1 MEDLQFFLQH
11 VGTDPSRLIFEDE
24 LTGLYNRRFLLNYF
38 EHKVDWDSL
47 EAEPVSLLMLDV
59 DRFKQIND
67 THGHEI
73 GDQALIWVAKMMK
86 EAAGEDGMPV
96 RYAGDEFII
105 LIPGAPKE
113 KALKVGEGLIELS
126 HEKPWQKDIDVEL
139 SITLSVGAA
148 SAPEDAQTGKEL
160 IHKADTALYYAKESG
175 RDCLAESGEI
185 PPQAVFSK
193 TTLHQLE
200 KGTISGRESQY
211 KQVSKAL
218 QEFNQGEN
226 QFLII
231 EGVDGM
237 GKSEFLKTIRLNIAD
252 SDILQVAVKGN
263 LQENFRP
270 YYMTTNILVGIMN
283 ALPDNG
289 AEILNDLTPQESTYL
304 SYILPQLGSSKDS
317 IEQEEKEISRDE
329 LFATLVHFIPRL
341 LDSGP
346 LMLLIDDM
354 NFCDEASLL
363 LLRQI
368 LLRDDFPLLVCGTSS
383 HLQPGEIQRK
393 PAPLESF
400 FAQHHQ
406 ELTIVRVMLTP
417 LTATD
422 IAKHFQ
428 RIFPQVHLPE
438 SFDMR
443 LAQLTQGNP
452 LFISEI
458 LRKLVSDRKITLTGE
473 QWVLEAVEEDYL
485 PKSLEEIVG
494 QKVAVLDEES
504 RQLLDQASTF
514 GENVS
519 LSMLTGSSEIE
530 ESKVLE
536 FIDQAV
542 AQGLI
547 SSEYQ
552 NNDENIH
559 FLSKRILNLTYGAIQ
574 EDRKQE
580 LHERIGAY
588 QETLYDQQLLPS
600 AAPLAYHYQLSA
612 NEEKAEQYRKM
623 TEANDEKLFNA
634 EEAADYTGDE
644 SGGGL
649 STKKLRILD
658 SLDRSAVDQVPEII
672 RALLNG
678 IGEMELDPPNSQAIL
693 SATRKLKDTIDKV
706 LEDNVDLHITL
717 AKQSIMVNGQRMD
730 SDEHKSTAEA
740 FAKRMN
746 RIQLRGVAFFEGLTE
761 QEITLML
768 EAIAQMSGKS
778 IDRGFWKR
786 LAKKQDLSHIE
797 FKQMKHSYVASAWP
811 EEASTGARGFGL
823 GGMGTGGMSPGGV
836 GPGGMGTGGMGPGGM
851 GTGSMG
857 PGGMGT
863 GSMGAGD
870 TGGIGPEGSGPGST
884 GPGSLGGR
892 PGPGSIGSEGAT
904 PMDPGPATQQDD
916 GAGTPQHQSGS
927 SVATDPTSDRQD
939 LTELGREPRSQ
950 NGPEPSGTLHTDV
963 ANLKMAA
970 VGVELTD
977 EFLES
982 AEEKL
987 SNLFLK
993 VDEEEA
999 GQVVNQCFQ
1008 GFVHRTD
1015 EIRTKVI
1022 KICDRLLQDPNLA
1035 SQPQLVDLLTDPLL
1049 GVLMEEETLGLL
1061 GELGAL
1067 LSRTASNHIQFGD
1080 YKRAGRVLT
1089 SLRKCQQQLQAKGL
1103 QEPGAKELIF
1113 LQELDPKTRQLLLED
1128 LKSQEPTRV
1137 QEVTQLL
1144 DGLGPLAFS
1153 MLIEVIKKE
1162 DDPRVR
1168 QIACHLLSEQ
1178 GQETAALLKRELVLE
1193 GFAQQRV
1200 RILEVIDGI
1209 TKDLRKE
1216 LAFVLEDES
1225 SRVRRAG
1232 FLLLERL
1239 NDERLAP
1246 LLIDYANHRDSTIAL
1261 AAIKSLGK
1269 IQPAGAIG
1277 VLVSLLDSVTET
1289 DRVVAA
1295 CRALGQIAD
1304 PASIEPL
1311 AKVILPIGF
1320 FSFRKAKN
1328 PLVRATAAFALAQ
1341 IPDPRVTEILSAHL
1355 QDSDWR
1361 IRQTAHEIVNGQD
1374 LSFPS

>member
-1 MEDLQFFLQH
+1 MEDLQYFLQH
-11 VGTDPSRLIFEDE
+11 IGTDPSRLIFEDE

-38 EHKVDWDSL
+38 EHKLNWDAL

-67 THGHEI
+67 THGHDI
-73 GDQALIWVAKMMK
+73 GDQALIWVAKLMK
-86 EAAGEDGMPV
+86 KAAGEDGLSV

-105 LIPGAPKE
+105 LMPGTPKK
-113 KALKVGEGLIELS
+113 KALKVGEELIKLA
-126 HEKPWQKDIDVEL
+126 HEQPWLKEMEVKL

-148 SAPEDAQTGKEL
+148 SAPEDAQNGKDL

-175 RDCLAESGEI
+175 RDCLAESGEV
-185 PPQAVFSK
+185 PPQEVFSK
-193 TTLHQLE
+193 TSLHQLE
-200 KGTISGRESQY
+200 KGTVSGRESQF

-218 QEFNQGEN
+218 QDFNQGEN
-226 QFLII
+226 QFVII

-252 SDILQVAVKGN
+252 SNILQVEVKGN
-263 LQENFRP
+263 LQENFHP
-270 YYMTTNILVGIMN
+270 YYMTTNILVGILN

-289 AEILNDLTPQESTYL
+289 AEILNDLTPQEITYL
-304 SYILPQLGSSKDS
+304 SYILPQLHQSKDS
-317 IEQEEKEISRDE
+317 PEQKEEEISRDQ
-329 LFATLVHFIPRL
+329 LFATLVGFIPRL

-368 LLRDDFPLLVCGTSS
+368 LLRDEMPLLVCGTSS

-406 ELTIVRVMLTP
+406 ELNIVRVMLTP

-438 SFDMR
+438 NFDMR

-473 QWVLEAVEEDYL
+473 QWVLERVEEDYL
-485 PKSLEEIVG
+485 PKSLEEIVS

-519 LSMLTGSSEIE
+519 LSMLTGSSELD

-547 SSEYQ
+547 SSEYHS
-552 NNDENIH
+552 NDENIR

-612 NEEKAEQYRKM
+612 NEDKAEQYRQL
-623 TEANDEKLFNA
+623 TEANDERLFKA

-644 SGGGL
+644 LGGGL
-649 STKKLRILD
+649 STKRLRILD
-658 SLDRSAVDQVPEII
+658 SLDRSAVDHVPEII
-672 RALLNG
+672 RSLLG
-678 IGEMELDPPNSQAIL
+678 AIGEMELDPPNSQAIL

-717 AKQSIMVNGQRMD
+717 AKQSLLVNGQRMD
-730 SDEHKSTAEA
+730 TDEYKSIADA
-740 FAKRMN
+740 FVQRMN
-746 RIQLRGVAFFEGLTE
+746 HLQLRGVAFFEGLTE
-761 QEITLML
+761 QELTLML

-797 FKQMKHSYVASAWP
+797 FKQMRHSYTASAGP
-811 EEASTGARGFGL
+811 GEASTGVGSFGL
-823 GGMGTGGMSPGGV
+823 GGLGPVGMAAGGTGV
-836 GPGGMGTGGMGPGGM
+836 T
-851 GTGSMG
+851 
-857 PGGMGT
+857 
-863 GSMGAGD
+863 
-870 TGGIGPEGSGPGST
+870 GPEGSGPGST
-884 GPGSLGGR
+884 GPENLGR
-892 PGPGSIGSEGAT
+892 
-904 PMDPGPATQQDD
+904 PGPATQPDD
-916 GAGTPQHQSGS
+916 GTATPQHPSGS
-927 SVATDPTSDRQD
+927 SVTANPTSDGQD
-939 LTELGREPRSQ
+939 LPVSGQEPSSQ
-950 NGPEPSGTLHTDV
+950 NGPEPGRTRPIDV
-963 ANLKMAA
+963 ANLKIATD
-970 VGVELTD
+970 GIDLTD

-987 SNLFLK
+987 SDLFLK
-993 VDEEEA
+993 GDEEEA
-999 GQVVNQCFQ
+999 GQIVTQFFQ
-1008 GFVHRTD
+1008 GFVHRSN
-1015 EIRTKVI
+1015 EIRSKVI
-1022 KICDRLLQDPNLA
+1022 QICDRLLQDPSLA
-1035 SQPQLVDLLTDPLL
+1035 SQPQLVELLTDPLL
-1049 GVLMEEETLGLL
+1049 GVLMEEEDLGLL
-1061 GELGAL
+1061 GAIGAL

-1080 YKRAGRVLT
+1080 YRRAGRVLT
-1089 SLRKCQQQLQAKGL
+1089 YLRKCQQQLQEKGI
-1103 QEPGAKELIF
+1103 QQAGAKELVF
-1113 LQELDPKTRQLLLED
+1113 FQELDPKTQQLLLED
-1128 LKSQEPTRV
+1128 LKSQESNRM
-1137 QEVTQLL
+1137 QEATQLL

-1153 MLIEVIKKE
+1153 MLIEIIKKE
-1162 DDPRVR
+1162 DDPRIR
-1168 QIACHLLSEQ
+1168 QIACHLLSER
-1178 GQETAALLKRELVLE
+1178 GEETAALLKRELVLE

-1200 RILEVIDGI
+1200 RILEVIDVI

-1239 NDERLAP
+1239 NDERLTP
-1246 LLIDYANHRDSTIAL
+1246 LLVDYANHKDSTIAI

-1269 IQPAGAIG
+1269 IQPAGAAG
-1277 VLVSLLDSVTET
+1277 VLVALLHSAKET
-1289 DRVVAA
+1289 DRLVAA

-1304 PASIEPL
+1304 PASVDPL
-1311 AKVILPIGF
+1311 AKVIAPRGF
-1320 FSFRKAKN
+1320 FSFQKPKD

-1341 IPDPRVTEILSAHL
+1341 IPDPRVAEVLTPHL
-1355 QDSDWR
+1355 KDSDWR
-1361 IRQTAHEIVNGQD
+1361 IRQTAQEIVNGQN
-1374 LSFPS
+1374 PSVPG

>member
-1 MEDLQFFLQH
+1 MEDLQYFLQH
-11 VGTDPSRLIFEDE
+11 IGTDPSRLIFEDE
-24 LTGLYNRRFLLNYF
+24 LTAIYNRRFLLNYF
-38 EHKVDWDSL
+38 EHKLNWDTL

-67 THGHEI
+67 THGHNI
-73 GDQALIWVAKMMK
+73 GDQALIWVAKLMK
-86 EAAGEDGMPV
+86 KAAGEDGLPV

-105 LIPGAPKE
+105 LMPGTPKE
-113 KALKVGEGLIELS
+113 KALKVGEGLIKLA
-126 HEKPWQKDIDVEL
+126 HEKPWLKEMDVEL
-139 SITLSVGAA
+139 SITLSVGVA
-148 SAPEDAQTGKEL
+148 SAPKDAQNGKDL

-175 RDCLAESGEI
+175 RDRLAESGEV
-185 PPQAVFSK
+185 PPQEVFSK
-193 TTLHQLE
+193 TSLHQLE
-200 KGTISGRESQY
+200 KGTVSGRESQFT
-211 KQVSKAL
+211 QVSKAL

-226 QFLII
+226 QFVII

-252 SDILQVAVKGN
+252 SDILQIEVKGN
-263 LQENFRP
+263 LQENFHP
-270 YYMTTNILVGIMN
+270 YYMTTNILLVILN
-283 ALPDNG
+283 ELPDNG
-289 AEILNDLTPQESTYL
+289 AEILNDLTPQETTFL
-304 SYILPQLGSSKDS
+304 SYILPQLGQSKDS
-317 IEQEEKEISRDE
+317 PEQKEEEISRDQ
-329 LFATLVHFIPRL
+329 LFATLVGFIPRL
-341 LDSGP
+341 LDSNP

-363 LLRQI
+363 LLRRI
-368 LLRDDFPLLVCGTSS
+368 LLRDDMPLLVCGTSS
-383 HLQPGEIQRK
+383 HLQPGEIQRE

-400 FAQHHQ
+400 FAQYHQ
-406 ELTIVRVMLTP
+406 ELNIIRVMLTP

-438 SFDMR
+438 NFDMR

-473 QWVLEAVEEDYL
+473 QWVLERVEEDYL
-485 PKSLEEIVG
+485 PKSLEEIVS

-612 NEEKAEQYRKM
+612 NEEKAEQYRKL

-634 EEAADYTGDE
+634 EEVADYTGDE

-658 SLDRSAVDQVPEII
+658 SLDRSAVDQVPDII

-717 AKQSIMVNGQRMD
+717 AKQSLLVNGQRVD
-730 SDEHKSTAEA
+730 TDEYKSTAEA
-740 FAKRMN
+740 FAKRMD
-746 RIQLRGVAFFEGLTE
+746 RIQLRGIAFFEGLTE
-761 QEITLML
+761 QELTLML

-797 FKQMKHSYVASAWP
+797 FKQMRHSYTASAGP
-811 EEASTGARGFGL
+811 EEASTGVGSFGL
-823 GGMGTGGMSPGGV
+823 GGVISPGGI
-836 GPGGMGTGGMGPGGM
+836 GPEGFGP
-851 GTGSMG
+851 
-857 PGGMGT
+857 

-884 GPGSLGGR
+884 GPGSLGR
-892 PGPGSIGSEGAT
+892 PGPGGISPESAD
-904 PMDPGPATQQDD
+904 PMGPGPATQQGDW
-916 GAGTPQHQSGS
+916 AAATQVQSTS
-927 SVATDPTSDRQD
+927 SVATDPTSNGQD
-939 LTELGREPRSQ
+939 LPEWGQEPSSQ
-950 NGPEPSGTLHTDV
+950 NGPEPGATRHTDV

-970 VGVELTD
+970 DGVELTD

-982 AEEKL
+982 AEERL
-987 SNLFLK
+987 SDLFLK
-993 VDEEEA
+993 GDEKEA
-999 GQVVNQCFQ
+999 GQIVIQFFQ
-1008 GFVHRTD
+1008 GFVHQTD

-1022 KICDRLLQDPNLA
+1022 QICDRLLQDPSLA
-1035 SQPQLVDLLTDPLL
+1035 SQPQLVELLTDPLL
-1049 GVLMEEETLGLL
+1049 SVLMEEKKLGLL
-1061 GELGAL
+1061 GEVGAL

-1089 SLRKCQQQLQAKGL
+1089 YLRKRQQQLQAKGL
-1103 QEPGAKELIF
+1103 QEAGAKELIF

-1137 QEVTQLL
+1137 QEATQLL

-1162 DDPRVR
+1162 DDPRIR

-1178 GQETAALLKRELVLE
+1178 GQETASLLKRELVLE

-1216 LAFVLEDES
+1216 LAYVLEDES

-1239 NDERLAP
+1239 NDERLTP
-1246 LLIDYANHRDSTIAL
+1246 LLVDCANHRDSTIAI

-1289 DRVVAA
+1289 DRLVAA
-1295 CRALGQIAD
+1295 CRAMGRLLTRQVLKHW
-1304 PASIEPL
+1304 PRSSLLL
-1311 AKVILPIGF
+1311 AFSRSERQRIPWSAPPPPSLWPKYLIL
-1320 FSFRKAKN
+1320 
-1328 PLVRATAAFALAQ
+1328 
-1341 IPDPRVTEILSAHL
+1341 E
-1355 QDSDWR
+1355 
-1361 IRQTAHEIVNGQD
+1361 
-1374 LSFPS
+1374 

>member
-1 MEDLQFFLQH
+1 MEDLQYFLQH
-11 VGTDPSRLIFEDE
+11 IGTDPSRLIFEDE

-38 EHKVDWDSL
+38 EHKLNWDSL

-67 THGHEI
+67 THGHDI
-73 GDQALIWVAKMMK
+73 GDQALIWVAKLMK
-86 EAAGEDGMPV
+86 KAAGEDGLSV

-105 LIPGAPKE
+105 LMPGASKK
-113 KALKVGEGLIELS
+113 KALKVGEELIKLA
-126 HEKPWQKDIDVEL
+126 HEKPWLKEMDVEL

-148 SAPEDAQTGKEL
+148 SAPEDAQDGKDL

-175 RDCLAESGEI
+175 RDCLAESGEV
-185 PPQAVFSK
+185 PPQEVFSK
-193 TTLHQLE
+193 TSLHQLE
-200 KGTISGRESQY
+200 KGTVSGRESQF

-218 QEFNQGEN
+218 QDFNQGEN
-226 QFLII
+226 QFVII

-237 GKSEFLKTIRLNIAD
+237 GKSEFLKTIRLNLAD
-252 SDILQVAVKGN
+252 SDILQVEVKGN
-263 LQENFRP
+263 LQENFHP

-289 AEILNDLTPQESTYL
+289 AEILNDLTPQETTYL
-304 SYILPQLGSSKDS
+304 SYILPQLGQSKDS
-317 IEQEEKEISRDE
+317 PEQKEEEISRDQ
-329 LFATLVHFIPRL
+329 LFATLVGFIPRL
-341 LDSGP
+341 LDSNP

-363 LLRQI
+363 LLRRI
-368 LLRDDFPLLVCGTSS
+368 LLRDEMPLLVCGTSS

-406 ELTIVRVMLTP
+406 ELNIVRVMLTP
-417 LTATD
+417 LTASD

-438 SFDMR
+438 NFDMR

-473 QWVLEAVEEDYL
+473 QWVLERVEEDYL
-485 PKSLEEIVG
+485 PKSLEEIVS
-494 QKVAVLDEES
+494 QKIAVLDEES

-519 LSMLTGSSEIE
+519 LSMLTGSSELE

-552 NNDENIH
+552 SNDENIR

-612 NEEKAEQYRKM
+612 NEEKADQYRKL

-672 RALLNG
+672 RALLDA

-693 SATRKLKDTIDKV
+693 GATRKLKDTIDKV

-717 AKQSIMVNGQRMD
+717 AKQSLLVNGQRMD
-730 SDEHKSTAEA
+730 TDEYKSIAEA
-740 FAKRMN
+740 FAQRMN

-761 QEITLML
+761 QELTLML

-797 FKQMKHSYVASAWP
+797 FKQMRHSYTASAVP
-811 EEASTGARGFGL
+811 GEASTGLGSFGL
-823 GGMGTGGMSPGGV
+823 GGIVPGGIGPGGIGPGGI
-836 GPGGMGTGGMGPGGM
+836 GPGGMGAGGTGGIVP
-851 GTGSMG
+851 
-857 PGGMGT
+857 
-863 GSMGAGD
+863 
-870 TGGIGPEGSGPGST
+870 GGIGPGSTGPGST
-884 GPGSLGGR
+884 GPGSLGR
-892 PGPGSIGSEGAT
+892 PGPGSSSSESSG
-904 PMDPGPATQQDD
+904 PMGPGPATQPDE
-916 GAGTPQHQSGS
+916 GTATPQHPSGS
-927 SVATDPTSDRQD
+927 SVATDPTSDGQD
-939 LTELGREPRSQ
+939 LPELGWEPSSQ
-950 NGPEPSGTLHTDV
+950 NGPEPGGTPHTDV
-963 ANLKMAA
+963 ASLKIAA
-970 VGVELTD
+970 DGVELAD
-977 EFLES
+977 DFLES
-982 AEEKL
+982 AEERL
-987 SNLFLK
+987 SNFLLK
-993 VDEEEA
+993 GDQEKA
-999 GQVVNQCFQ
+999 RQIVNQFFQ
-1008 GFVHRTD
+1008 GYLHRSD
-1015 EIRTKVI
+1015 EIRSKVI
-1022 KICDRLLQDPNLA
+1022 QICDRLLQDPSLA

-1049 GVLMEEETLGLL
+1049 SVLMEEENLGLL
-1061 GELGAL
+1061 GTIGAL

-1080 YKRAGRVLT
+1080 YRRAGRVLT
-1089 SLRKCQQQLQAKGL
+1089 YLRKCQEQLQTKGL
-1103 QEPGAKELIF
+1103 QEAGAKELVF
-1113 LQELDPKTRQLLLED
+1113 FRELDPKTQQLLLED
-1128 LKSQEPTRV
+1128 LKSQESDRM
-1137 QEVTQLL
+1137 QEATQLL
-1144 DGLGPLAFS
+1144 DGLGSLAFS
-1153 MLIEVIKKE
+1153 MLIEIIKKE
-1162 DDPRVR
+1162 DDPRIR
-1168 QIACHLLSEQ
+1168 QIACHLLSE
-1178 GQETAALLKRELVLE
+1178 GGEETAALLKRELVLE

-1200 RILEVIDGI
+1200 RILEVIDMI

-1239 NDERLAP
+1239 NDERLTP
-1246 LLIDYANHRDSTIAL
+1246 LLVDYANHRNSTIAI

-1269 IQPAGAIG
+1269 IKPAGAAG
-1277 VLVSLLDSVTET
+1277 VLVALLDSAKET
-1289 DRVVAA
+1289 DRLVAA

-1304 PASIEPL
+1304 PTSVAPL
-1311 AKVILPIGF
+1311 AKVIAPIGF
-1320 FSFRKAKN
+1320 FSFQKSKD

-1341 IPDPRVTEILSAHL
+1341 IPDPRVAEVLTAHL
-1355 QDSDWR
+1355 KDSDWR
-1361 IRQTAHEIVNGQD
+1361 IRQTAQEIVNGQN
-1374 LSFPS
+1374 PSLPG

>member
-1 MEDLQFFLQH
+1 MEDLQYFLQH

-24 LTGLYNRRFLLNYF
+24 LTNIYNRRFLLNYF

-47 EAEPVSLLMLDV
+47 ETEPVSLLMLDV

-67 THGHEI
+67 THGHDI

-96 RYAGDEFII
+96 RYAGDEFMI
-105 LIPGAPKE
+105 LIPSAPKE
-113 KALKVGEGLIELS
+113 KALKVGKRLIEIS
-126 HEKPWQKDIDVEL
+126 HEEPWKKEIDADISL
-139 SITLSVGAA
+139 TLSVGVA
-148 SAPEDAQTGKEL
+148 SAPEDAQSGKEL

-175 RDCLAESGEI
+175 RDCLAESGDV
-185 PPQAVFSK
+185 PPQEVFSK

-218 QEFNQGEN
+218 QDFNQGEN
-226 QFLII
+226 QLLII

-252 SDILQVAVKGN
+252 SDILQIEVKGN

-270 YYMTTNILVGIMN
+270 YYMTSNILVGIMN
-283 ALPDNG
+283 ELPDNG
-289 AEILNDLTPQESTYL
+289 AEILNDLTPQETTYL
-304 SYILPQLGSSKDS
+304 SYILPQLGKAKDS
-317 IEQEEKEISRDE
+317 PEQEKEKISRDE

-341 LDSGP
+341 LDSSP

-368 LLRDDFPLLVCGTSS
+368 LLREDVPLLVCGTSS
-383 HLQPGEIQRK
+383 HLQPGEIRRE

-406 ELTIVRVMLTP
+406 ELNIVRVMLTP
-417 LTATD
+417 LTAAD

-428 RIFPQVHLPE
+428 RIFPQVHLPK
-438 SFDMR
+438 SFDTR
-443 LAQLTQGNP
+443 LAQLTHGNP

-473 QWVLEAVEEDYL
+473 QWVIERVEEDYL
-485 PKSLEEIVG
+485 PKSLEEIVSE
-494 QKVAVLDEES
+494 KVAVLDEES

-542 AQGLI
+542 TQGLI

-552 NNDENIH
+552 SNDENIR

-580 LHERIGAY
+580 LHERIGDY
-588 QETLYDQQLLPS
+588 QESLYDQQLLPS
-600 AAPLAYHYQLSA
+600 AAPLAYHYQHSA
-612 NEEKAEQYRKM
+612 NEEKAEQYRKL
-623 TEANDEKLFNA
+623 TDANDEKLFDA

-644 SGGGL
+644 LSGGAL

-672 RALLNG
+672 RALLKAV
-678 IGEMELDPPNSQAIL
+678 GEMELDPPDSQAIL
-693 SATRKLKDTIDKV
+693 SATRKLKDAIDKV
-706 LEDNVDLHITL
+706 LEDNVDLHLTL
-717 AKQSIMVNGQRMD
+717 AKHSLLVNGQRMD
-730 SDEHKSTAEA
+730 ADEHKSTAEA

-746 RIQLRGVAFFEGLTE
+746 HIQLRGVAFFEGLSE
-761 QEITLML
+761 QELTLML
-768 EAIAQMSGKS
+768 EAIVQMSGKS

-786 LAKKQDLSHIE
+786 LAKKQDLTHIE
-797 FKQMKHSYVASAWP
+797 FKQMSHSYVASSGP
-811 EEASTGARGFGL
+811 GEASAGAGGL
-823 GGMGTGGMSPGGV
+823 GLGGMSPGGV
-836 GPGGMGTGGMGPGGM
+836 GPVGIGPAGMGSEGIGPEGMGPGGVGAA
-851 GTGSMG
+851 GTEG
-857 PGGMGT
+857 
-863 GSMGAGD
+863 MGAGS
-870 TGGIGPEGSGPGST
+870 GGPGSG
-884 GPGSLGGR
+884 GPGSLGLGSLGHPGR
-892 PGPGSIGSEGAT
+892 ENIGSEGAS
-904 PMDPGPATQQDD
+904 MGPGAATQQDNV
-916 GAGTPQHQSGS
+916 AATPEHPSGP
-927 SVATDPTSDRQD
+927 SVAADPTSDRQD
-939 LTELGREPRSQ
+939 LSELGREPLSQ
-950 NGPEPSGTLHTDV
+950 NGPGPGGTRQTDA
-963 ANLKMAA
+963 ANLKIAA
-970 VGVELTD
+970 DGVELTD
-977 EFLES
+977 DFLES

-993 VDEEEA
+993 GDEEKA
-999 GQVVNQCFQ
+999 RPIINQFFQ
-1008 GFVHRTD
+1008 GFVHRSD

-1022 KICDRLLQDPNLA
+1022 QICDRLLNDPSLA
-1035 SQPQLVDLLTDPLL
+1035 SQPQLVELLTDPLL
-1049 GVLMEEETLGLL
+1049 AALMEEENLGLL
-1061 GELGAL
+1061 GEMGAL

-1080 YKRAGRVLT
+1080 YRRAARVLT
-1089 SLRKCQQQLQAKGL
+1089 YLRKCQEQLQTKGL
-1103 QEPGAKELIF
+1103 QEAGSEELIF
-1113 LQELDPKTRQLLLED
+1113 FQELDSKTGQLLMED
-1128 LKSQEPTRV
+1128 LKSQESTRI
-1137 QEVTQLL
+1137 QEATQLL
-1144 DGLGPLAFS
+1144 DSLGPLAFS

-1162 DDPRVR
+1162 DDPRIR
-1168 QIACHLLSEQ
+1168 QIACHLLSER
-1178 GQETAALLKRELVLE
+1178 GEEAAELLKRELVLE

-1200 RILEVIDGI
+1200 RILEVIDTI

-1216 LAFVLEDES
+1216 LAYVLEDES
-1225 SRVRRAG
+1225 ARVRRAA

-1246 LLIDYANHRDSTIAL
+1246 LLVDYANHRDSTIAI

-1269 IQPAGAIG
+1269 IKPAGAAG
-1277 VLVSLLDSVTET
+1277 VLVSLLDSAKET

-1304 PASIEPL
+1304 PASVEPL
-1311 AKVILPIGF
+1311 AKVIAPIGF
-1320 FSFRKAKN
+1320 FSFQKPKD

-1341 IPDPRVTEILSAHL
+1341 IPDARVTNILRNHL
-1355 QDSDWR
+1355 KDSDWR
-1361 IRQTAHEIVNGQD
+1361 IRQTAHEIVKGQNP
-1374 LSFPS
+1374 SFPG

>member
-1 MEDLQFFLQH
+1 MEDLQYFLQH

-24 LTGLYNRRFLLNYF
+24 LTGIYNRRFLLNYF
-38 EHKVDWDSL
+38 EHKLDWDAL
-47 EAEPVSLLMLDV
+47 ESEPVSLLMLDV

-67 THGHEI
+67 THGHDI
-73 GDQALIWVAKMMK
+73 GDQALIWVAKLMK
-86 EAAGEDGMPV
+86 KAAGKDGMAV

-105 LIPGAPKE
+105 LLPSAHKE
-113 KALKVGEGLIELS
+113 TAKKMGEKLLRLA
-126 HEKPWQKDIDVEL
+126 HEKPWQKEMDVEI
-139 SITLSVGAA
+139 SITLSIGVAC
-148 SAPEDAQTGKEL
+148 APEDAQNGKDL
-160 IHKADTALYYAKESG
+160 IHKADSALYYAKESG
-175 RDCLAESGEI
+175 RDCLAESGAI

-218 QEFNQGEN
+218 QDFNQGEN

-252 SDILQVAVKGN
+252 SDILKIEAKGN

-283 ALPDNG
+283 QMPDNG
-289 AEILNDLTPQESTYL
+289 AEILNDLTPQETTYL
-304 SYILPQLGSSKDS
+304 SYILPQLSQSKDS
-317 IEQEEKEISRDE
+317 PEQEKEEISRDR
-329 LFATLVHFIPRL
+329 LFATLARFIPRL
-341 LDSGP
+341 LDSTP

-354 NFCDEASLL
+354 SFCDEASLL
-363 LLRQI
+363 LLRRI
-368 LLRDDFPLLVCGTSS
+368 LLRDDVPLVVCGTSS
-383 HLQPGEIQRK
+383 HIQPGEIQRK

-400 FAQHHQ
+400 FAQYHQ
-406 ELTIVRVMLTP
+406 ELNIVRVMLTP

-438 SFDMR
+438 KFDMR

-473 QWVLEAVEEDYL
+473 QWVLESVEEDYL
-485 PKSLEEIVG
+485 PKSLEEIVS

-612 NEEKAEQYRKM
+612 NEEKSEQYRKL
-623 TEANDEKLFNA
+623 TEANDKMLFDA
-634 EEAADYTGDE
+634 EEAVEYTSDE
-644 SGGGL
+644 SPGL

-658 SLDRSAVDQVPEII
+658 SLDRSAVAQIPEII
-672 RALLNG
+672 QALLNA
-678 IGEMELDPPNSQAIL
+678 IGEMELDPPDSQAIL
-693 SATRKLKDTIDKV
+693 RATRKLKDTIDKV

-717 AKQSIMVNGQRMD
+717 AKQSLLVNGQRVETD
-730 SDEHKSTAEA
+730 KYQSTAEA
-740 FAKRMN
+740 FTKRMN
-746 RIQLRGVAFFEGLTE
+746 RIQLRGIAFFEGLTE
-761 QEITLML
+761 QELTLML

-786 LAKKQDLSHIE
+786 LTKKQDLSHIE
-797 FKQMKHSYVASAWP
+797 FKQMSHSYVASAGS
-811 EEASTGARGFGL
+811 EEASTDAVGFGL
-823 GGMGTGGMSPGGV
+823 GGGMSPGGI
-836 GPGGMGTGGMGPGGM
+836 GPPNIGP
-851 GTGSMG
+851 
-857 PGGMGT
+857 PGKSPAG
-863 GSMGAGD
+863 MGAGG
-870 TGGIGPEGSGPGST
+870 TGGIGPGGSGPESLGSGRLGPESISLEGADPT
-884 GPGSLGGR
+884 GPG
-892 PGPGSIGSEGAT
+892 PT
-904 PMDPGPATQQDD
+904 TQQGDR
-916 GAGTPQHQSGS
+916 ASVPQRQSIS
-927 SVATDPTSDRQD
+927 AITEMLTSDRQD
-939 LTELGREPRSQ
+939 LAELGREPSSQ
-950 NGPEPSGTLHTDV
+950 NGPEPGRTRHTDV
-963 ANLKMAA
+963 ANLKIATD
-970 VGVELTD
+970 GVELTD
-977 EFLES
+977 ELLES
-982 AEEKL
+982 AEERL
-987 SNLFLK
+987 GNLLLK
-993 VDEEEA
+993 GDGEEA
-999 GQVVNQCFQ
+999 RQIVDQIFRGYI
-1008 GFVHRTD
+1008 HRTD
-1015 EIRTKVI
+1015 EVRTKVI
-1022 KICDRLLQDPNLA
+1022 QVCDRLLQDPSLA
-1035 SQPQLVDLLTDPLL
+1035 SQPELVELLTNPLL
-1049 GVLMEEETLGLL
+1049 DVLMEEENLELL
-1061 GELGAL
+1061 GEIGTL

-1080 YKRAGRVLT
+1080 YRRAGQVLT
-1089 SLRKCQQQLQAKGL
+1089 YLRKFQQQLQEKGL
-1103 QEPGAKELIF
+1103 QEAGAKELIF
-1113 LQELDPKTRQLLLED
+1113 IQELDPKARQLLLED
-1128 LKSQEPTRV
+1128 LKSQEPARV
-1137 QEVTQLL
+1137 QEATQVL

-1162 DDPRVR
+1162 DDPRIR

-1200 RILEVIDGI
+1200 RILEVIDTI

-1239 NDERLAP
+1239 NDERLTP
-1246 LLIDYANHRDSTIAL
+1246 LLVDCANHKDSTIAI

-1269 IQPAGAIG
+1269 IKPGSATG
-1277 VLVSLLDSVTET
+1277 VLVSLLDSATE

-1304 PASIEPL
+1304 PVSIEPL
-1311 AKVILPIGF
+1311 AKVLAPIGF
-1320 FSFRKAKN
+1320 FSFRKPKI

-1341 IPDPRVTEILSAHL
+1341 IPDPRVTEILSSHL

-1361 IRQTAHEIVNGQD
+1361 IRQTAHEIVDGQD
-1374 LSFPS
+1374 PSFSG

>member
-1 MEDLQFFLQH
+1 MEDLQYFLQH
-11 VGTDPSRLIFEDE
+11 IGTDPSRLIFEDE

-38 EHKVDWDSL
+38 EHKLNWDAL

-67 THGHEI
+67 THGHDI
-73 GDQALIWVAKMMK
+73 GDQALIWVAKLMK
-86 EAAGEDGMPV
+86 KAAGEDGLSV

-105 LIPGAPKE
+105 LMPGTPKK
-113 KALKVGEGLIELS
+113 KALKVGEELLKLA
-126 HEKPWQKDIDVEL
+126 HEQPWLKEMEVKL

-148 SAPEDAQTGKEL
+148 SAPEDAQDGKDL

-175 RDCLAESGEI
+175 RDCLAESGEV
-185 PPQAVFSK
+185 PPQEVFSK
-193 TTLHQLE
+193 TSLHQLE
-200 KGTISGRESQY
+200 KGTVSGRESQF

-218 QEFNQGEN
+218 QDFNQGEN
-226 QFLII
+226 QFVII

-252 SDILQVAVKGN
+252 SDILQVEVKGN
-263 LQENFRP
+263 LQENFHP
-270 YYMTTNILVGIMN
+270 YYMTTNILVGILN

-289 AEILNDLTPQESTYL
+289 AEILNDLTPQEITYL
-304 SYILPQLGSSKDS
+304 SCILPQLHQSKDS
-317 IEQEEKEISRDE
+317 PEQKEEEISRDQ
-329 LFATLVHFIPRL
+329 LFATLVGFIPRL

-363 LLRQI
+363 LLRRI
-368 LLRDDFPLLVCGTSS
+368 LLRDEMPLLVCGTSS

-406 ELTIVRVMLTP
+406 ELNIVRVMLTP

-438 SFDMR
+438 NFDMR

-473 QWVLEAVEEDYL
+473 QWVLERVEEDYL
-485 PKSLEEIVG
+485 PKSLEEIVS

-519 LSMLTGSSEIE
+519 LSMLTGSSELD

-547 SSEYQ
+547 SSEYHS
-552 NNDENIH
+552 NDENIR

-612 NEEKAEQYRKM
+612 NEDKAEQYRQL
-623 TEANDEKLFNA
+623 TEANDEKLFKA

-644 SGGGL
+644 LGGGL
-649 STKKLRILD
+649 STKRLRILD
-658 SLDRSAVDQVPEII
+658 SLDRSAVDHVPEII
-672 RALLNG
+672 RALLG
-678 IGEMELDPPNSQAIL
+678 AIGEMELDPPNSQAIL

-717 AKQSIMVNGQRMD
+717 AKQSLLVNGQRMD
-730 SDEHKSTAEA
+730 TDEYKSIAEA
-740 FAKRMN
+740 FAQRMN

-761 QEITLML
+761 QELTLML

-797 FKQMKHSYVASAWP
+797 FKQIRHSYTASAGP
-811 EEASTGARGFGL
+811 GEASTGVGSFGL
-823 GGMGTGGMSPGGV
+823 GGIGPEGLGPVGMAAGGTGV
-836 GPGGMGTGGMGPGGM
+836 T
-851 GTGSMG
+851 
-857 PGGMGT
+857 
-863 GSMGAGD
+863 
-870 TGGIGPEGSGPGST
+870 GPEGSGPGST
-884 GPGSLGGR
+884 GPGNLGR
-892 PGPGSIGSEGAT
+892 PGPAGISSASSG
-904 PMDPGPATQQDD
+904 PMGPGPATQPDD
-916 GAGTPQHQSGS
+916 GTATPQHPSGS
-927 SVATDPTSDRQD
+927 SVTADPTSDGQD
-939 LTELGREPRSQ
+939 LPVSGQEPSSQ
-950 NGPEPSGTLHTDV
+950 NGPEPGRTRHIDV
-963 ANLKMAA
+963 AVLKIATD
-970 VGVELTD
+970 GIELTD

-982 AEEKL
+982 AEKKL
-987 SNLFLK
+987 SDLFLK
-993 VDEEEA
+993 GDEEEA
-999 GQVVNQCFQ
+999 GQIVTQFFQ
-1008 GFVHRTD
+1008 GFVHRSN
-1015 EIRTKVI
+1015 EIRSKVI
-1022 KICDRLLQDPNLA
+1022 QICDRLLQDPSLA
-1035 SQPQLVDLLTDPLL
+1035 SQPQLVELLTDPLL
-1049 GVLMEEETLGLL
+1049 GVLMEEEDLGLL
-1061 GELGAL
+1061 GAIGAL

-1080 YKRAGRVLT
+1080 YRRAGRVLT
-1089 SLRKCQQQLQAKGL
+1089 YLRKCQQQLQEKGI
-1103 QEPGAKELIF
+1103 QEAGAKELVF
-1113 LQELDPKTRQLLLED
+1113 FQELDPKTQQLLLED
-1128 LKSQEPTRV
+1128 LKSQESNRM
-1137 QEVTQLL
+1137 QEATQLL

-1153 MLIEVIKKE
+1153 MLIEIIKKE
-1162 DDPRVR
+1162 DDPRIR
-1168 QIACHLLSEQ
+1168 QIACHLLSER
-1178 GQETAALLKRELVLE
+1178 GEETAALLKRELVLE

-1200 RILEVIDGI
+1200 RILEVIDVI

-1239 NDERLAP
+1239 NDERLTP
-1246 LLIDYANHRDSTIAL
+1246 LLVDYANHKDSTIAI

-1269 IQPAGAIG
+1269 IQPAGAAG
-1277 VLVSLLDSVTET
+1277 VLVALLHSAKET
-1289 DRVVAA
+1289 DRLVAA

-1304 PASIEPL
+1304 PASVDPL
-1311 AKVILPIGF
+1311 AKVIAPTGF
-1320 FSFRKAKN
+1320 FSFQKPKD

-1341 IPDPRVTEILSAHL
+1341 IPDPRVAEVLTPHL
-1355 QDSDWR
+1355 KDSDWR
-1361 IRQTAHEIVNGQD
+1361 IRQTAQEIVNGQN
-1374 LSFPS
+1374 PSVPG

>member
-1 MEDLQFFLQH
+1 MTMEDIQYFLQH
-11 VGTDPSRLIFEDE
+11 IGTDPSRLIFEDE

-38 EHKVDWDSL
+38 EHKLNWDTL
-47 EAEPVSLLMLDV
+47 ETEPVSLLMLDV

-67 THGHEI
+67 THGHDI
-73 GDQALIWVAKMMK
+73 GDQALIWVAKLMK
-86 EAAGEDGMPV
+86 KAAGEDGLPV

-105 LIPGAPKE
+105 LMPGAPKK
-113 KALKVGEGLIELS
+113 KALKVGKELLKLA
-126 HEKPWQKDIDVEL
+126 HEQPWQKEMDVEL
-139 SITLSVGAA
+139 SITISVGAA
-148 SAPEDAQTGKEL
+148 SAPEDAQDGKDL
-160 IHKADTALYYAKESG
+160 IHKADTALYFAKESG
-175 RDCLAESGEI
+175 RDCLAESGEV
-185 PPQAVFSK
+185 PPQEVFSK
-193 TTLHQLE
+193 TSLHQLE
-200 KGTISGRESQY
+200 KGTVSGRESQF

-218 QEFNQGEN
+218 QDFNQGEN
-226 QFLII
+226 QFVII

-252 SDILQVAVKGN
+252 SDILQVEVKGG
-263 LQENFRP
+263 LQENFHP
-270 YYMTTNILVGIMN
+270 YYMATNILVGILN

-289 AEILNDLTPQESTYL
+289 AEILNDLTPQETTYL
-304 SYILPQLGSSKDS
+304 SYILPQLSQAKDS
-317 IEQEEKEISRDE
+317 PEQKEEEISRDQ
-329 LFATLVHFIPRL
+329 LFATLVGFIPRL

-363 LLRQI
+363 LLRRI
-368 LLRDDFPLLVCGTSS
+368 LLRDEMPLLVCGTSS
-383 HLQPGEIQRK
+383 HLQPGEIQRE

-406 ELTIVRVMLTP
+406 ELNMVRVMLTP

-422 IAKHFQ
+422 IAKHSQ

-438 SFDMR
+438 NFDMR
-443 LAQLTQGNP
+443 LAQLTRGNP

-473 QWVLEAVEEDYL
+473 QWVLERVEEDYL
-485 PKSLEEIVG
+485 PKSLEEIVS

-519 LSMLTGSSEIE
+519 LSMLTGSSELE

-552 NNDENIH
+552 SNDENIR

-600 AAPLAYHYQLSA
+600 AAPLAYHYQHSA
-612 NEEKAEQYRKM
+612 NEEKAEQYRKL

-644 SGGGL
+644 PGGEL

-658 SLDRSAVDQVPEII
+658 SLDRSAVDHVPEII
-672 RALLNG
+672 RALLG
-678 IGEMELDPPNSQAIL
+678 AIGEMELDPPNSQAIL

-717 AKQSIMVNGQRMD
+717 AKQSLLVNGQRMD
-730 SDEHKSTAEA
+730 TDEYKSIAEA
-740 FAKRMN
+740 FAQRMN

-761 QEITLML
+761 QELTLML

-797 FKQMKHSYVASAWP
+797 FKQMSHSYTASAGP
-811 EEASTGARGFGL
+811 GEASSGVGSFGL
-823 GGMGTGGMSPGGV
+823 
-836 GPGGMGTGGMGPGGM
+836 
-851 GTGSMG
+851 
-857 PGGMGT
+857 
-863 GSMGAGD
+863 
-870 TGGIGPEGSGPGST
+870 GGIGPEGLGPVGMTAGST
-884 GPGSLGGR
+884 GVTGHEGSAPGSAGPGNLGH
-892 PGPGSIGSEGAT
+892 PGPAGISSDSSG
-904 PMDPGPATQQDD
+904 PMGPGPATQPDD
-916 GAGTPQHQSGS
+916 GTVTPQHQSGS
-927 SVATDPTSDRQD
+927 LVAADPTSDGQD
-939 LTELGREPRSQ
+939 LPVSGREPSSQ
-950 NGPEPSGTLHTDV
+950 NGPEPGRTGQIDV
-963 ANLKMAA
+963 ANLKIATDGMD
-970 VGVELTD
+970 LTD

-987 SNLFLK
+987 SALFLK
-993 VDEEEA
+993 GDEEEA
-999 GQVVNQCFQ
+999 GQIVTQIFQ
-1008 GFVHRTD
+1008 GFVHRSN
-1015 EIRTKVI
+1015 EIRSKVI
-1022 KICDRLLQDPNLA
+1022 QICDRLLQDPSLA
-1035 SQPQLVDLLTDPLL
+1035 SQPQLVELLTDPLL
-1049 GVLMEEETLGLL
+1049 GVLMEEEDLGLL
-1061 GELGAL
+1061 GTIGAL

-1080 YKRAGRVLT
+1080 YRRAGRVLT
-1089 SLRKCQQQLQAKGL
+1089 YLRKCQQQLQEKGI
-1103 QEPGAKELIF
+1103 QETGAKELVSF
-1113 LQELDPKTRQLLLED
+1113 QELDPKAQQLLLED
-1128 LKSQEPTRV
+1128 LKSQESDRM
-1137 QEVTQLL
+1137 QEATQLL

-1153 MLIEVIKKE
+1153 MLIEIIKKE
-1162 DDPRVR
+1162 DDPRIR
-1168 QIACHLLSEQ
+1168 QIACHLLSE
-1178 GQETAALLKRELVLE
+1178 GGEETAALLKRELVLE

-1200 RILEVIDGI
+1200 RILEVIDVI
-1209 TKDLRKE
+1209 TKDLRIE

-1239 NDERLAP
+1239 NDERLTP
-1246 LLIDYANHRDSTIAL
+1246 LLVDYANHRDSTIAI
-1261 AAIKSLGK
+1261 AAIKSSGK
-1269 IQPAGAIG
+1269 IQPAGAAG
-1277 VLVSLLDSVTET
+1277 VLVALLHSAKET
-1289 DRVVAA
+1289 DRLVAA
-1295 CRALGQIAD
+1295 CRALAARGRSTFSELRWYPPMEA
-1304 PASIEPL
+1304 
-1311 AKVILPIGF
+1311 AKGSLSWV
-1320 FSFRKAKN
+1320 FRAKQ
-1328 PLVRATAAFALAQ
+1328 PESVRTG
-1341 IPDPRVTEILSAHL
+1341 P
-1355 QDSDWR
+1355 
-1361 IRQTAHEIVNGQD
+1361 
-1374 LSFPS
+1374 

>member
-1 MEDLQFFLQH
+1 MTMEDIQYFLQH
-11 VGTDPSRLIFEDE
+11 IGTDPSRLIFEDE

-38 EHKVDWDSL
+38 EHKLNWDSL

-67 THGHEI
+67 THGHDI
-73 GDQALIWVAKMMK
+73 GDQALIWVAKIMK
-86 EAAGEDGMPV
+86 KAAGEDGLAV

-105 LIPGAPKE
+105 LLPDTPKK
-113 KALKVGEGLIELS
+113 KALKVGEKLIKLA
-126 HEKPWQKDIDVEL
+126 HEKPWLKEMDVEL
-139 SITLSVGAA
+139 AITLSVGAA
-148 SAPEDAQTGKEL
+148 SAPEDAQDGKDL
-160 IHKADTALYYAKESG
+160 IHKADTALYHAKESG
-175 RDCLAESGEI
+175 RDCLAESGEV
-185 PPQAVFSK
+185 PPQEVFSK
-193 TTLHQLE
+193 TSLHQLE
-200 KGTISGRESQY
+200 KGTVSGRESQF

-218 QEFNQGEN
+218 QDFNQGEN
-226 QFLII
+226 QFVII

-252 SDILQVAVKGN
+252 SDILHVEVKGN
-263 LQENFRP
+263 LQENFHP
-270 YYMTTNILVGIMN
+270 YYMTTNILIGILN

-289 AEILNDLTPQESTYL
+289 AEILNDLTPQETTYL
-304 SYILPQLGSSKDS
+304 SYILPQLSQAKDS
-317 IEQEEKEISRDE
+317 PEQKEEEISRDK
-329 LFATLVHFIPRL
+329 LFATLVSFIPRL

-363 LLRQI
+363 LLRRI
-368 LLRDDFPLLVCGTSS
+368 LLRDEMPLLVCGTSS
-383 HLQPGEIQRK
+383 HLQPGDIQRQ

-406 ELTIVRVMLTP
+406 ELNMVRVMLTP

-438 SFDMR
+438 NFDMR
-443 LAQLTQGNP
+443 LAQLTRGNP

-473 QWVLEAVEEDYL
+473 QWVLERVEEDYL
-485 PKSLEEIVG
+485 PKSLEEIVS

-519 LSMLTGSSEIE
+519 LSMLTGSSELE

-552 NNDENIH
+552 SNDENIH

-588 QETLYDQQLLPS
+588 QETLYDQHLLPS

-612 NEEKAEQYRKM
+612 NEEKAEEYRKL
-623 TEANDEKLFNA
+623 TEANDEKLFNS
-634 EEAADYTGDE
+634 EEAVDYTGDE
-644 SGGGL
+644 SDGAL
-649 STKKLRILD
+649 STKTLRILD

-672 RALLNG
+672 RALLDA

-693 SATRKLKDTIDKV
+693 GATRKLKDTIDKV
-706 LEDNVDLHITL
+706 LEDNVDLHISL
-717 AKQSIMVNGQRMD
+717 AKQSLLVNGQRVD
-730 SDEHKSTAEA
+730 TDGYTSTAEA

-761 QEITLML
+761 QELTLML
-768 EAIAQMSGKS
+768 EAIAQMRGKS

-797 FKQMKHSYVASAWP
+797 FKQMRHSYTASAEP
-811 EEASTGARGFGL
+811 GEASTGVGSFGL
-823 GGMGTGGMSPGGV
+823 
-836 GPGGMGTGGMGPGGM
+836 
-851 GTGSMG
+851 
-857 PGGMGT
+857 
-863 GSMGAGD
+863 
-870 TGGIGPEGSGPGST
+870 GGIGPEGLGPVGMAAGGTGLPGHKGKGPGST
-884 GPGSLGGR
+884 GPGSLGHPSPAGVSSDSS
-892 PGPGSIGSEGAT
+892 GPMG
-904 PMDPGPATQQDD
+904 PGPATQPDD
-916 GAGTPQHQSGS
+916 GTVTPQHPSGS
-927 SVATDPTSDRQD
+927 SVAAAPTSDGQD
-939 LTELGREPRSQ
+939 LPESGREPSSQ
-950 NGPEPSGTLHTDV
+950 NGPELGRTRPIDV
-963 ANLKMAA
+963 ANLKIATDGMD
-970 VGVELTD
+970 LTD

-987 SNLFLK
+987 SDLFLK
-993 VDEEEA
+993 GDEEEA
-999 GQVVNQCFQ
+999 DQIVTKFFQ
-1008 GFVHRTD
+1008 GFVHRSN
-1015 EIRTKVI
+1015 EIRSKVI
-1022 KICDRLLQDPNLA
+1022 QICDRLLQDPSLA
-1035 SQPQLVDLLTDPLL
+1035 SQPQLVELLTDPLL
-1049 GVLMEEETLGLL
+1049 GVLMEEEDLGLL
-1061 GELGAL
+1061 GAIGAL

-1080 YKRAGRVLT
+1080 YRRAGRVLT
-1089 SLRKCQQQLQAKGL
+1089 YLRKCQQQLQEKGI
-1103 QEPGAKELIF
+1103 QEAGAKELVF
-1113 LQELDPKTRQLLLED
+1113 FQELDSKTQQLLLED
-1128 LKSQEPTRV
+1128 LKSQESNRM
-1137 QEVTQLL
+1137 QEATQLL

-1153 MLIEVIKKE
+1153 MLIEIIKKE
-1162 DDPRVR
+1162 DDPRIR
-1168 QIACHLLSEQ
+1168 QIACHLLSER
-1178 GQETAALLKRELVLE
+1178 GEETAALLKRELVLE

-1200 RILEVIDGI
+1200 RILEVIDVI
-1209 TKDLRKE
+1209 TKDLRIE

-1239 NDERLAP
+1239 NDERLTP
-1246 LLIDYANHRDSTIAL
+1246 LLVDYANHRDSTIAI

-1269 IQPAGAIG
+1269 IQPAGAAG
-1277 VLVSLLDSVTET
+1277 VLVALLSSSKET
-1289 DRVVAA
+1289 DRLVAA

-1304 PASIEPL
+1304 PASVDPL
-1311 AKVILPIGF
+1311 AKVIAPTGF
-1320 FSFRKAKN
+1320 FSFQKPKD
-1328 PLVRATAAFALAQ
+1328 PLIRATAAFALAQ
-1341 IPDPRVTEILSAHL
+1341 IPDPRVAEVLTPHL
-1355 QDSDWR
+1355 KDSDWR
-1361 IRQTAHEIVNGQD
+1361 IRQTAHEIVNGQN
-1374 LSFPS
+1374 PSVPG

>member
-1 MEDLQFFLQH
+1 MEDLQYFLKH

-67 THGHEI
+67 THGHDV

-86 EAAGEDGMPV
+86 EAAGEDGMSV
-96 RYAGDEFII
+96 RYAGDEFMI
-105 LIPGAPKE
+105 LVPGAAKE
-113 KALKVGEGLIELS
+113 KALKIGKGLIEIS

-139 SITLSVGAA
+139 TITLSVGAA
-148 SAPEDAQTGKEL
+148 SAPDDAQTGKEL

-175 RDCLAESGEI
+175 RDCLAESGDI
-185 PPQAVFSK
+185 PPQEVFSK

-218 QEFNQGEN
+218 QDFNQGEN
-226 QFLII
+226 QLLII

-237 GKSEFLKTIRLNIAD
+237 GKSEFLKTIRLNLAD
-252 SDILQVAVKGN
+252 SDILQIEVKGN

-283 ALPDNG
+283 ELPDNG
-289 AEILNDLTPQESTYL
+289 EEILNDLTPQETTYL
-304 SYILPQLGSSKDS
+304 SYILPQLGKAKDS
-317 IEQEEKEISRDE
+317 SEEGEEKISRDE
-329 LFATLVHFIPRL
+329 LFSTLVHFIPQL
-341 LDSGP
+341 LDSSP

-368 LLRDDFPLLVCGTSS
+368 LLRDDVPLLVCGTSS
-383 HLQPGEIQRK
+383 HLQPGELRRE

-406 ELTIVRVMLTP
+406 ELNMVRVMLTP

-428 RIFPQVHLPE
+428 RIFPQVHLPKN
-438 SFDMR
+438 FDMR

-473 QWVLEAVEEDYL
+473 QWVIERVEDDYL
-485 PKSLEEIVG
+485 PNSLEEIVG
-494 QKVAVLDEES
+494 EKVAVLDEES
-504 RQLLDQASTF
+504 RRLLDQASTF

-542 AQGLI
+542 TQGLI

-552 NNDENIH
+552 SNDENIR

-612 NEEKAEQYRKM
+612 NEEKADQYRKL
-623 TEANDEKLFNA
+623 TETNDEKLFDA

-644 SGGGL
+644 LSGGTL

-672 RALLNG
+672 QALLRAV
-678 IGEMELDPPNSQAIL
+678 GEMELDPPDSQAIL
-693 SATRKLKDTIDKV
+693 SATRKLKDAIDKV
-706 LEDNVDLHITL
+706 LEASADLHLTL
-717 AKQSIMVNGQRMD
+717 AKQSLLVNGQRMD
-730 SDEHKSTAEA
+730 AEEHKSAAEA

-746 RIQLRGVAFFEGLTE
+746 HIQLRGVAFFQGLTE
-761 QEITLML
+761 QELTLML
-768 EAIAQMSGKS
+768 EAIVQMSGKS

-797 FKQMKHSYVASAWP
+797 FKQMSHSYVASSGP
-811 EEASTGARGFGL
+811 EEASTGAGGLGL
-823 GGMGTGGMSPGGV
+823 GGMTPGAV
-836 GPGGMGTGGMGPGGM
+836 GPGGIGPGSIGPAGMGPEGI
-851 GTGSMG
+851 GTE
-857 PGGMGT
+857 GT
-863 GSMGAGD
+863 
-870 TGGIGPEGSGPGST
+870 GPEGTGPAGMGAKSGDPGST
-884 GPGSLGGR
+884 GPGSLGSGSLGR
-892 PGPGSIGSEGAT
+892 PGRGSMGSEGAA
-904 PMDPGPATQQDD
+904 PMSSGQAPQQGGLAAAPEQPG
-916 GAGTPQHQSGS
+916 GS
-927 SVATDPTSDRQD
+927 TAAADPTSDLQGPA
-939 LTELGREPRSQ
+939 ELGREPSSQ
-950 NGPEPSGTLHTDV
+950 NGPEPGGARHTDV
-963 ANLKMAA
+963 ANLRIAA
-970 VGVELTD
+970 DGVELTD
-977 EFLES
+977 DFLES

-993 VDEEEA
+993 GDEEEA
-999 GQVVNQCFQ
+999 RQIINQFFQ
-1008 GFVHRTD
+1008 GFLHRSD
-1015 EIRTKVI
+1015 EIRTKVVQ
-1022 KICDRLLQDPNLA
+1022 ICDRLLNDPSLA
-1035 SQPQLVDLLTDPLL
+1035 SQPQLVELLTDPLS
-1049 GVLMEEETLGLL
+1049 GALMEEENLGLL
-1061 GELGAL
+1061 GEMGAL
-1067 LSRTASNHIQFGD
+1067 LSRTAGNHIQFGD
-1080 YKRAGRVLT
+1080 YRRAARVLT
-1089 SLRKCQQQLQAKGL
+1089 YLRKCQEQLQTKGL
-1103 QEPGAKELIF
+1103 QEAGAKELIF
-1113 LQELDPKTRQLLLED
+1113 FQELDPKARQLLMED
-1128 LKSQEPTRV
+1128 LKSQESTRM
-1137 QEVTQLL
+1137 QEATQLL

-1162 DDPRVR
+1162 DDPRIR
-1168 QIACHLLSEQ
+1168 QIACHLLSER
-1178 GQETAALLKRELVLE
+1178 GEETAELLKRELVLE

-1200 RILEVIDGI
+1200 RILEVIDTI

-1216 LAFVLEDES
+1216 LAYVLEDES

-1246 LLIDYANHRDSTIAL
+1246 LLVDYANHRDSTIAI

-1269 IQPAGAIG
+1269 IKPAGAAG
-1277 VLVSLLDSVTET
+1277 VLVSLLDSAKET

-1304 PASIEPL
+1304 PSSVEPL
-1311 AKVILPIGF
+1311 ATVIAPIGF
-1320 FSFRKAKN
+1320 FSFQKPKD

-1341 IPDPRVTEILSAHL
+1341 IPDARVTNILRNHL
-1355 QDSDWR
+1355 KDSDWR
-1361 IRQTAHEIVNGQD
+1361 IRQTAHEIVNGQNP
-1374 LSFPS
+1374 SFPG

>member
-1 MEDLQFFLQH
+1 MEDLQYFLQH
-11 VGTDPSRLIFEDE
+11 IGTDPSRLIFEDE

-38 EHKVDWDSL
+38 EHKLNWDAL

-67 THGHEI
+67 THGHDI
-73 GDQALIWVAKMMK
+73 GDQALIWVAKLMK
-86 EAAGEDGMPV
+86 KAAGEDGLSV

-105 LIPGAPKE
+105 LMPGTPKK
-113 KALKVGEGLIELS
+113 KALKVGEELIKLA
-126 HEKPWQKDIDVEL
+126 HEQPWLKEMEVKL

-148 SAPEDAQTGKEL
+148 SAPEDAQNGKDL

-175 RDCLAESGEI
+175 RDCLAESGEV
-185 PPQAVFSK
+185 PPQEVFSK
-193 TTLHQLE
+193 TSLHQLE
-200 KGTISGRESQY
+200 KGTVSGRESQF

-218 QEFNQGEN
+218 QDFNQGEN
-226 QFLII
+226 QFVII

-252 SDILQVAVKGN
+252 SNILQVEVKGN
-263 LQENFRP
+263 LQENFHP
-270 YYMTTNILVGIMN
+270 YYMTTNILVGILN

-289 AEILNDLTPQESTYL
+289 AEILNDLTPQEITYL
-304 SYILPQLGSSKDS
+304 SYILPQLHQSKDS
-317 IEQEEKEISRDE
+317 PEQKEEEISRDQ
-329 LFATLVHFIPRL
+329 LFATLVGFIPRL

-368 LLRDDFPLLVCGTSS
+368 LLRDEMPLLVCGTSS

-406 ELTIVRVMLTP
+406 ELNIVRVMLTP

-438 SFDMR
+438 NFDMR

-473 QWVLEAVEEDYL
+473 QWVLERVEEDYL
-485 PKSLEEIVG
+485 PKSLEEIVS

-519 LSMLTGSSEIE
+519 LSMLTGSSELD

-547 SSEYQ
+547 SSEYHS
-552 NNDENIH
+552 NDENIR

-612 NEEKAEQYRKM
+612 NEDKAEQYRQL
-623 TEANDEKLFNA
+623 TEANDERLFKA

-644 SGGGL
+644 PGGGL
-649 STKKLRILD
+649 STKRLRILD
-658 SLDRSAVDQVPEII
+658 SLDRSAVDHVPEIL
-672 RALLNG
+672 RALLG
-678 IGEMELDPPNSQAIL
+678 AIGEMELDPPNSQAIL

-717 AKQSIMVNGQRMD
+717 AKQSLLVNGQRMD
-730 SDEHKSTAEA
+730 TDEYKSIADA
-740 FAKRMN
+740 FVQRMN
-746 RIQLRGVAFFEGLTE
+746 HLQLRGVAFFEGLTE
-761 QEITLML
+761 QELTLML

-797 FKQMKHSYVASAWP
+797 FKQMRHSYTASAGP
-811 EEASTGARGFGL
+811 GEASTGVGSFGL
-823 GGMGTGGMSPGGV
+823 GGIGPEGLGPVGMAAGGTGV
-836 GPGGMGTGGMGPGGM
+836 T
-851 GTGSMG
+851 
-857 PGGMGT
+857 
-863 GSMGAGD
+863 
-870 TGGIGPEGSGPGST
+870 GPEGSGPGST
-884 GPGSLGGR
+884 GPENLGR
-892 PGPGSIGSEGAT
+892 PGPAGISSASSG
-904 PMDPGPATQQDD
+904 PMGPGPATQPDD
-916 GAGTPQHQSGS
+916 GTATPQHPSGS
-927 SVATDPTSDRQD
+927 SVTANPTSDGQD
-939 LTELGREPRSQ
+939 LPVSGQEPSSQ
-950 NGPEPSGTLHTDV
+950 NGPEPGRTRHIDV
-963 ANLKMAA
+963 AVLKIATD
-970 VGVELTD
+970 GIELTD

-982 AEEKL
+982 AEKKL
-987 SNLFLK
+987 SDLFLK
-993 VDEEEA
+993 GDEEEA
-999 GQVVNQCFQ
+999 GQIVTQFFQ
-1008 GFVHRTD
+1008 GFVHRSN
-1015 EIRTKVI
+1015 EIRSKVI
-1022 KICDRLLQDPNLA
+1022 QICDRLLQDPSLA
-1035 SQPQLVDLLTDPLL
+1035 SQPQLVELLTDPLL
-1049 GVLMEEETLGLL
+1049 GVLMEEEDLGLL
-1061 GELGAL
+1061 GAIGAL

-1080 YKRAGRVLT
+1080 YRRAGRVLT
-1089 SLRKCQQQLQAKGL
+1089 YLRKCQQQLQEKGI
-1103 QEPGAKELIF
+1103 QEAGAKELVF
-1113 LQELDPKTRQLLLED
+1113 FQELDPKTQQLLLED
-1128 LKSQEPTRV
+1128 LKSQESNRM
-1137 QEVTQLL
+1137 QEATQLL

-1153 MLIEVIKKE
+1153 MLIEIIKKE
-1162 DDPRVR
+1162 DDPRIR
-1168 QIACHLLSEQ
+1168 QIACHLLSER
-1178 GQETAALLKRELVLE
+1178 GEETAALLKRELVLE

-1200 RILEVIDGI
+1200 RILEVIDVI

-1239 NDERLAP
+1239 NDERLTP
-1246 LLIDYANHRDSTIAL
+1246 LLVDYANHKDSTIAI

-1269 IQPAGAIG
+1269 IQPAGAAG
-1277 VLVSLLDSVTET
+1277 VLVALLHSAKER
-1289 DRVVAA
+1289 DRLVAA

-1304 PASIEPL
+1304 PASVDPL
-1311 AKVILPIGF
+1311 AKVIAPRGF
-1320 FSFRKAKN
+1320 FSFQKPKD

-1341 IPDPRVTEILSAHL
+1341 IPDPRVAEVLTPHL
-1355 QDSDWR
+1355 KDSDWR
-1361 IRQTAHEIVNGQD
+1361 IRQTAQEIVNGQN
-1374 LSFPS
+1374 PSVPG